1 MSVDTITVRR
11 IAHLARIA
19 VAEDEVEHLKG
30 ELNAILAFVEQLSEV
45 VVDGVDPM
53 TSVTPMMMKERA
65 DVVTDGDIADDIL
78 KNAPVAEDHFFAVP
92 KVVE

>member
-19 VAEDEVEHLKG
+19 VKDDEVEHLKD
-30 ELNAILAFVEQLSEV
+30 ELNGILAFVAQLDEV
-45 VVDGVDPM
+45 NVEGVEPM
-53 TSVTPMMMKERA
+53 TSVTPMAMKKRE
-65 DVVTDGDIADDIL
+65 DVVDDGDIADDIV
-78 KNAPVAEDHFFAVP
+78 KNAPATEGHYFVVP